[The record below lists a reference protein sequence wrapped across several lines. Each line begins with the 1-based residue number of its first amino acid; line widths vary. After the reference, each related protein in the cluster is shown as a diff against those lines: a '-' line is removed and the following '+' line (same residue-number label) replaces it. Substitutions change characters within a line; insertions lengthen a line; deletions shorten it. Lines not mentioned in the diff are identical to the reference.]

1 MSLSVVILAAGQ
13 GTRMK
18 SRLPK
23 VLHHAAGRS
32 LLGYM
37 VNIAKQ
43 LEPQHIIVVVGHEA
57 EHVRQAFADDAAL
70 TFVEQREQ
78 LGTGHALLQAQATLT
93 GSQNNVLVLNGDG
106 PLLLE
111 PDTLRELQSVQPE
124 GGMAVLTCVA
134 SNPTGLG
141 RILRQAD
148 GTKAGITAGTKA
160 STVTGIVE
168 EKDASD
174 AERAITEINTGIFLF
189 NHEVLGLLDQLGN
202 DNAQGEYYI
211 TDLLRLYL
219 AAGKPVQALCKHDE
233 DQLLNCLVNDRVQLA
248 RVDKLLRDAV
258 RERWLRAGV
267 TMIAPEQTFIDDT
280 VTLEQDVTLYPGVW
294 LGGTTII
301 GTGSTILPHAVL
313 TDCHIAPEAI
323 VNAGTTAT
331 GKHFD

>member
-18 SRLPK
+18 SQLPK
-23 VLHHAAGRS
+23 VLHQAAGRS

-43 LEPQHIIVVVGHEA
+43 LEPTQIIIVVGHQA
-57 EHVRQAFADDAAL
+57 EQVRGAFAADAPL

-78 LGTGHALLQAQATLT
+78 LGTGHALMQARDALSEAD
-93 GSQNNVLVLNGDG
+93 GDVLVLNGDG

-111 PDTLRELQSVQPE
+111 PATLRELTDIRPD

-134 SNPTGLG
+134 SDPTGLG

-148 GTKAGITAGTKA
+148 GT
-160 STVTGIVE
+160 VTGIIE
-168 EKDASD
+168 EKDASN
-174 AERAITEINTGIFLF
+174 AERAIDEINTGIFLF
-189 NHEVLGLLDQLGN
+189 NRDVLGLLEQLDN
-202 DNAQGEYYI
+202 NNAQGEYYI

-219 AAGKPVQALCKHDE
+219 AAGKPVQALAKHDE
-233 DQLLNCLVNDRVQLA
+233 DQLLHCLVNDRVQLA

-258 RERWLRAGV
+258 RERWLKAGV

-280 VTLEQDVTLYPGVW
+280 VTLERDVILYPGVW
-294 LGGTTII
+294 LGGSTTV
-301 GTGSTILPHAVL
+301 GEGAKVMPHAVL
-313 TDCHIAPEAI
+313 NDCHIAPNA
-323 VNAGTTAT
+323 VVKAGTVAT
-331 GKHFD
+331 GERFA

>member
-43 LEPQHIIVVVGHEA
+43 LEPEHIIIIVGHEA
-57 EHVRQAFADDAAL
+57 EQVRQAFAGDAAL

-78 LGTGHALLQAQATLT
+78 LGTGHALMQARTTLA

-111 PDTLRELQSVQPE
+111 PDTLRELQHVQPE
-124 GGMAVLTCVA
+124 GGMAVLTCIA
-134 SNPTGLG
+134 SNPIGLG

-148 GTKAGITAGTKA
+148 GT
-160 STVTGIVE
+160 VMGIVE

-174 AERAITEINTGIFLF
+174 TERAITEINTGIFLF
-189 NHEVLGLLDQLGN
+189 NRDALTLLDKLDN

-219 AAGKPVQALCKHDE
+219 AAGKPVQALCKRDE
-233 DQLLNCLVNDRVQLA
+233 NQLLNCLVNDRVQLA
-248 RVDKLLRDAV
+248 RVDKLLRDAI

-267 TMIAPEQTFIDDT
+267 TMLAPEQTFIDDT
-280 VTLEQDVTLYPGVW
+280 VTLERDVMLYPGVW
-294 LGGTTII
+294 LGGTTTI
-301 GTGSTILPHAVL
+301 GEGAKVLPHAVL
-313 TDCHIAPEAI
+313 TDCHITPHA
-323 VNAGTTAT
+323 VVKAGTVAT
-331 GKHFD
+331 GERFT

>member
-32 LLGYM
+32 LLAYM

-43 LEPQHIIVVVGHEA
+43 LEPEHIITIVGHEA
-57 EHVRQAFADDAAL
+57 EQVRQAFAGDAAL
-70 TFVEQREQ
+70 TFVEQRDQ
-78 LGTGHALLQAQATLT
+78 LGTGHALMQARATLAGT
-93 GSQNNVLVLNGDG
+93 QSDVLVLNGDG

-111 PDTLRELQSVQPE
+111 PDTLRELVNVKPA

-134 SNPTGLG
+134 NNPTGLG

-148 GTKAGITAGTKA
+148 G
-160 STVTGIVE
+160 TVTGIVE

-174 AERAITEINTGIFLF
+174 AERAIQEINTGIFLF
-189 NHEVLGLLDQLGN
+189 NHEVLGLLDELSN

-219 AAGKPVQALCKHDE
+219 AAGKPVQALCKRDE

-258 RERWLRAGV
+258 REHWLRAGV

-280 VTLEQDVTLYPGVW
+280 VTLERDVILYPGVW
-294 LGGTTII
+294 LGGTTTV
-301 GTGSTILPHAVL
+301 GAGAKVMPHAVL
-313 TDCHIAPEAI
+313 TDCHIAPNA
-323 VNAGTTAT
+323 VVKAGTVAT
-331 GKHFD
+331 GQHFD

>member
-23 VLHHAAGRS
+23 VLHQAAGRS

-37 VNIAKQ
+37 VGIAKQ
-43 LEPQHIIVVVGHEA
+43 LEPSRIIIVIGHEA
-57 EHVRQAFADDAAL
+57 AQVRAAFAEDTSL

-78 LGTGHALLQAQATLT
+78 LGTGHALMQARAALSEAN
-93 GSQNNVLVLNGDG
+93 GDVLVLNGDG

-111 PDTLRELQSVQPE
+111 PDTLRELQHMQPA
-124 GGMAVLTCVA
+124 GGMAVLTCIA

-141 RILRQAD
+141 RIIRQAD
-148 GTKAGITAGTKA
+148 G
-160 STVTGIVE
+160 SVTGIVE

-174 AERAITEINTGIFLF
+174 AERTINEINTGIFLF
-189 NHEVLGLLDQLGN
+189 NHDVLALLDKLDN

-219 AAGKPVQALCKHDE
+219 AANKPVQALARRDE
-233 DQLLNCLVNDRVQLA
+233 DQLLNCLVNDRRQLA
-248 RVDKLLRDAV
+248 RVDKLLRDAI
-258 RERWLRAGV
+258 RERWLTAGV

-280 VTLEQDVTLYPGVW
+280 VTLERDVILYPGVW
-294 LGGTTII
+294 LGGTTTV
-301 GTGSTILPHAVL
+301 GEGAKVMPHAVL
-313 TDCHIAPEAI
+313 TDCHIAPNTV
-323 VNAGTTAT
+323 VNAGTVAT
-331 GKHFD
+331 DKRFT